1 MRGVSFDR
9 KDRRLDSRKTTT
21 RNGSDITFTS
31 VGLGTGPLGELFG
44 KLDEKTAI
52 ATVEAAYASGV
63 RMFDSSPHYG
73 NGLAEARLGA
83 GLRGVP
89 RDDIVVSTK
98 IGRIMDPRGEKP
110 KPVPGVVAFAGGHPH
125 AARFDYSYDGAMR
138 SIEHSLLRLGMDRL
152 DIVLIHDC
160 DRWTHGDDAPQRFKE
175 AMDGAYV
182 ALDRLRAEKVVK
194 GIGFGINEADTC
206 AKFARAGD
214 FDIGMMAGRHSLLDQ
229 SGLAEMLPLALERNI
244 AILVAGVFNSG
255 ILATG
260 SVAQAKFEYV
270 DAPPAVLD
278 KVRRLEILCAAH
290 GVSLRQAAIQFAGM
304 HPAVVSVVLGAVRP
318 EEIEANVRDAEAAIP
333 PALWSDMKAAG
344 LLDPAAAIPA

>member
-1 MRGVSFDR
+1 M
-9 KDRRLDSRKTTT
+9 
-21 RNGSDITFTS
+21 
-31 VGLGTGPLGELFG
+31 
-44 KLDEKTAI
+44 
-52 ATVEAAYASGV
+52 
-63 RMFDSSPHYG
+63 
-73 NGLAEARLGA
+73 
-83 GLRGVP
+83 
-89 RDDIVVSTK
+89 
-98 IGRIMDPRGEKP
+98 
-110 KPVPGVVAFAGGHPH
+110 
-125 AARFDYSYDGAMR
+125 
-138 SIEHSLLRLGMDRL
+138 GMDRL

-260 SVAQAKFEYV
+260 SIAQAKFEYV
-270 DAPPAVLD
+270 DAPPEVLD
-278 KVRRLEILCAAH
+278 
-290 GVSLRQAAIQFAGM
+290 
-304 HPAVVSVVLGAVRP
+304 
-318 EEIEANVRDAEAAIP
+318 
-333 PALWSDMKAAG
+333 
-344 LLDPAAAIPA
+344 